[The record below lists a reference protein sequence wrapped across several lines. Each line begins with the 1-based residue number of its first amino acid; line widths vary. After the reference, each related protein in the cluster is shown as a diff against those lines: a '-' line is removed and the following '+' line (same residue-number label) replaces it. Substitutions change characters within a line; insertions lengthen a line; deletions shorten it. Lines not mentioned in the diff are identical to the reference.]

1 MILISKPLIGVEEQA
16 AVQHVLASGMLAQGP
31 RVAAFERAF
40 ADFIGVKHAIAT
52 SNGTTALHAALL
64 AHGIGAGDEVI
75 TTPFSFIASVNS
87 ILYCGAR
94 PVFVDIDASFNIDA
108 LQIEAAITP
117 RTRAIMP
124 VHLYGQPADMATI
137 AAIAQRHQL
146 AIIEDACQAHG
157 ATYAGRNVGAFG
169 TGCFSFYATKNMTTG
184 EGGMITTDDDAIAQQ
199 VRQIISHGM
208 KVRYYHDILGYN
220 YRMTDVAAA
229 IGIEQLQKLPAF
241 NARRMENAQFY
252 DRQLARVNGLR
263 TPQQSPT
270 RTHVYHQYTLRVT
283 PSFGLGRDALAEVLG
298 QQGIST
304 GIYYPVPVH
313 QQAALRGLDL
323 GGTFPVAE
331 RVASEVLAI
340 PVHPGV
346 TDQDRMTIV
355 AALMRLAS
363 EHVGL
368 PIEDGVGQLA

>member
-31 RVAAFERAF
+31 CVAAFERAF

-94 PVFVDIDASFNIDA
+94 PVFVDIDPSFNIDA
-108 LQIEAAITP
+108 RQIEAAITP

-137 AAIAQRHQL
+137 AAIAQCHRL

-157 ATYAGRNVGAFG
+157 ATYAGRKVGAFG

-184 EGGMITTDDDAIAQQ
+184 EGGMITTDDDTIAQQ
-199 VRQIISHGM
+199 LRLIINHGM

-220 YRMTDVAAA
+220 YRMTDIAAA
-229 IGIEQLQKLPAF
+229 IGIEQLKKLPAF

-252 DRQLARVNGLR
+252 DQQLARVNGLH

-283 PSFGLGRDALAEVLG
+283 PSFGLDRDALAEILG

-323 GGTFPVAE
+323 GGAFPVAE
-331 RVASEVLAI
+331 RMASEVLAI

-355 AALMRLAS
+355 AALMRLAN

-368 PIEDGVGQLA
+368 TIEDGVGQLA